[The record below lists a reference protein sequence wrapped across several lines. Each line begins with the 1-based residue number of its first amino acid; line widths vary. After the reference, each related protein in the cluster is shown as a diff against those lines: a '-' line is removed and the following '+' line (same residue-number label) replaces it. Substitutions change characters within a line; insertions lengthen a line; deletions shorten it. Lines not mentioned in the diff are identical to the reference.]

1 LTEMAEAKA
10 SVPVVK
16 KNRTPE
22 VCTALHIVK
31 GALVKVFNTP
41 LTTAVVFN
49 NKTCGRIAVHYEGDA
64 PSQDLL
70 KQVEDLANEKV
81 LENAPVHAVK
91 MNRAEA
97 EDKYRKAPVNG
108 TYIYD
113 KYAKLPETIT
123 EVGLVLIDNWN
134 VNGCPGDHLPST
146 GGVGAIKVPRFNH
159 RPQKQELEFVV
170 EITPGTAPSAP
181 AASSSSSSSSSSAG
195 AKKEAATESVIRKA
209 SPHADVHKVTNDIVK
224 DFFARL
230 YKELE
235 GNKEALEAVQQKE
248 QGLTESFSHSVE
260 TTLCLM
266 RNAAYTSGFT
276 AHVPKSN

>member
-1 LTEMAEAKA
+1 
-10 SVPVVK
+10 
-16 KNRTPE
+16 
-22 VCTALHIVK
+22 
-31 GALVKVFNTP
+31 
-41 LTTAVVFN
+41 
-49 NKTCGRIAVHYEGDA
+49 
-64 PSQDLL
+64 
-70 KQVEDLANEKV
+70 
-81 LENAPVHAVK
+81 
-91 MNRAEA
+91 
-97 EDKYRKAPVNG
+97 
-108 TYIYD
+108 
-113 KYAKLPETIT
+113 
-123 EVGLVLIDNWN
+123 
-134 VNGCPGDHLPST
+134 
-146 GGVGAIKVPRFNH
+146 
-159 RPQKQELEFVV
+159 VV

-260 TTLCLM
+260 TYVVAVVNGVHAFVPPPHQHPHNDLKLTDFFAFLLVQRTGCLRPHSTLCLM